1 MCGICGEFR
10 FDQTSPSIKTLQQM
24 NARQTSRGPDHSG
37 LFIQD
42 NIGLGHTRLKIM
54 DLSAASAQ
62 PMHDYQL
69 GLTLVFNG
77 AIYNYPEIRQQLEQL
92 GYQFYSSGDT
102 EVVLK
107 AFHAWGPD
115 CLQRFNGMFAFVIW
129 LRDQNKLFM
138 ARDRLGIKPLYYS
151 LQPNA
156 CLFASTLPALLTVP
170 TISKQL
176 NPKALHFYMHFHSVV
191 PAPDTVFSHIHKLE
205 PGHYQWLD
213 GDGQLTKHQYWQL
226 NYASTSKPINTDTLA
241 EWQSQLTEQLLTAV
255 KRRNVAAVDVG
266 VLLSGGVDSSLLV
279 GLLTEV
285 KSTPIQTFSIGF
297 DTVDDEAGDE
307 FKYSDL
313 IAEQFATDHHKLFV
327 SPTQLMDN
335 LPSAIAA
342 MAEPMMSH
350 DCIAFYLLA
359 AEVSKHCK
367 AVQSGQGADE
377 VFGGYHWYP
386 PLLTSNTPVQTYKQH
401 FFDRNYSE
409 YQQIFQTDWLT
420 QDYASEFVAG
430 HFSQPGANDPINKA
444 LRLDTTV
451 MLIEDPVKRVDNMTM
466 AHGLEAR
473 VPFLDHEL
481 VEFSATLPAAVKVKA
496 NDGKWILKS
505 VARQF
510 VTDKVIDRPKGYFP
524 VPALKYLQGPTLD
537 WVAAA
542 LTSHTAK
549 QRKLYNQAYIDTLL
563 SNPKNHL
570 SPLNGSKL
578 WQMGLLELW
587 LQTQG
592 I

>member
-10 FDQTSPSIKTLQQM
+10 FDKATPSVKTLEQM
-24 NARQTSRGPDHSG
+24 NAKQARRGPDHSG
-37 LFIQD
+37 IFVQD
-42 NIGLGHTRLKIM
+42 NVGFGHTRLKIM
-54 DLSAASAQ
+54 DLGSESAQ

-92 GYQFYSSGDT
+92 GYRFHSTGDT

-107 AFHAWGPD
+107 AFHAWGPE

-129 LRDQNKLFM
+129 LRDKNKLFM

-151 LQPNA
+151 LKANTF
-156 CLFASTLPALLTVP
+156 LFASTLPALLLAP

-176 NPKALHFYMHFHSVV
+176 CPKALHFYMHFHSVV
-191 PAPDTVFSHIHKLE
+191 PAPDTLFSDINKLE
-205 PGHYQWLD
+205 PGHYQWVD
-213 GDGQLTKHQYWQL
+213 GNGQLTKHQYWRL
-226 NYASTSKPINTDTLA
+226 NYEPNHQPINADTLS
-241 EWQSQLTEQLLTAV
+241 EWQDQLTEQLLTAV
-255 KRRNVAAVDVG
+255 RRRNVAAVDVG
-266 VLLSGGVDSSLLV
+266 ILLSGGVDSSLLV
-279 GLLTEV
+279 GLLAEI

-297 DTVDDEAGDE
+297 DSIDNEAGDE

-313 IAEQFATDHHKLFV
+313 IAEQFATDHHKLFI
-327 SPTQLMDN
+327 SPARLMEN
-335 LPSAIAA
+335 LPHAIAA

-359 AEVSKHCK
+359 EEVSKHCK

-386 PLLTSNTPVQTYKQH
+386 PLLTSNMPAQTYKKH
-401 FFDRNYSE
+401 FFDRSYSE
-409 YQQIFQTDWLT
+409 YQHIFQTNWLT
-420 QDYASEFVAG
+420 RDYASEFVTE
-430 HFSQPGANDPINKA
+430 HFSQPGASEPINKA

-510 VTDKVIDRPKGYFP
+510 VNEKVIDRPKGYFP
-524 VPALKYLQGPTLD
+524 VPALKYLQGDTLD
-537 WVAAA
+537 WVATA
-542 LTSHTAK
+542 LTSDTAK
-549 QRKLYNQAYIDTLL
+549 QRKLYNPDYIQTLL
-563 SNPKNHL
+563 NNPKDHI